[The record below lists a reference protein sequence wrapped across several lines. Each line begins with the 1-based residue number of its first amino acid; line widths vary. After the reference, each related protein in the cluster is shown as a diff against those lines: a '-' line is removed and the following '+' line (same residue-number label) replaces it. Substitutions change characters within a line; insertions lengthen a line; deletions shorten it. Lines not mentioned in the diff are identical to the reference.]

1 LTAVADSE
9 RPAPDREETLL
20 AGAETL
26 HLEHF
31 DPAVAPRAV
40 LVAVHGF
47 AAHCG
52 LYRHVAASLRDAG
65 IAVTGFDCRG
75 HGRSTGRRG
84 YAARFQH
91 FVDDLLLV
99 VERAR
104 RQAPRLPLY
113 VMGHSHGATVALEA
127 VLGAGLRPDRLVIAA
142 PYLGL
147 AMKVPAWKRG
157 LSGLTAR
164 FWPTLT
170 LGNGIRAEDISRN
183 PEVIAK
189 FWTDPLAHHV
199 ATPRWFVEVSA
210 AQQRI
215 GAAAAD
221 LTVPTLLI
229 LAGGER
235 LVVNDVAMRLAGA
248 APAFVSVRRFEGLF
262 HELFLE
268 PEWPEVVAAIREWLT
283 VGASP
288 TLPPSVPVEHHGH
301 PESPQNTGATDSSG
315 DAPAEVPAILSP
327 RT

>member
-1 LTAVADSE
+1 
-9 RPAPDREETLL
+9 
-20 AGAETL
+20 
-26 HLEHF
+26 
-31 DPAVAPRAV
+31 VAPRAV

-47 AAHCG
+47 SAHCG

-65 IAVTGFDCRG
+65 LAVTGFDCRG

-99 VERAR
+99 VQRAR
-104 RQAPRLPLY
+104 SQAPQLPLY

-127 VLGAGLRPDRLVIAA
+127 VLGGGLRPDRLVIAA

-157 LSGLTAR
+157 LSGFTSR

-170 LGNGIRAEDISRN
+170 LGNGIRPEDISRN
-183 PEVIAK
+183 PEVIAG
-189 FWTDPLAHHV
+189 FWKDPLAHHV

-215 GAAAAD
+215 GAAAAG

-235 LVVNDVAMRLAGA
+235 LVVNDVALLLADA
-248 APAFVSVRRFEGLF
+248 APGFVSVRRFEGLF

-268 PEWPEVVAAIREWLT
+268 PEWPDVVAAIREWLT
-283 VGASP
+283 TGASP
-288 TLPPSVPVEHHGH
+288 SLPAGVPPEQHGH
-301 PESPQNTGATDSSG
+301 RKSPLNTVSTDAA
-315 DAPAEVPAILSP
+315 DHAPAEVPAILSP